1 MMEGNYQGQRWAEW
15 FLWKEG
21 IPAGDIHH
29 HLTAV
34 CKYAAPRRATV
45 FQWIQNLKDG
55 NESAEKRISTGHLS
69 MSLTLAMIQ

>member
-1 MMEGNYQGQRWAEW
+1 MDTTEGNYQQQHWTAW

-34 CKYAAPRRATV
+34 CMNAALSHTAV
-45 FQWIQNLKDG
+45 F
-55 NESAEKRISTGHLS
+55 
-69 MSLTLAMIQ
+69 